1 MREPALALQQRWG
14 GQFYWYDG
22 SHVGHIFSR
31 RVQAVS
37 ERFLRAAAED
47 VGQPRSSP

>member
-1 MREPALALQQRWG
+1 MAMREPALALQERWR

-22 SHVGHIFSR
+22 SHAGHVLSR

-37 ERFLRAAAED
+37 ERFLRGVIQD
-47 VGQPRSSP
+47 LGFD